1 MSGEN
6 EVERALTL
14 ISHHLCPYVQRA
26 AIALAEK
33 GIAFERINIDLAA
46 KPDWFKAVS
55 PLGKVPVLRVTH
67 AGGEET
73 SIFKSA
79 VILEYLE
86 ETSPSPL
93 HPGDAL
99 QRARH
104 RGWIEFGSQVL
115 NGIGR
120 FYSATERATFERERA
135 ALEAMFARLEE
146 ELAEGPFFAGA
157 NFSLVDAVFA
167 PVFRY
172 FDGFEAL
179 GVLGILAGKPRV
191 TGMAQG
197 ACRKAVGQSRR
208 RGGFP
213 GKAAEVLRGA
223 QGCAGAGQAGRL
235 TAAPAAALFLK
246 RPFLLLPR
254 LCPRLPERGRVGLRS
269 SLKIEGAQARH
280 HLVEAERP
288 GYRRLGAGE
297 AA

>member
-1 MSGEN
+1 M
-6 EVERALTL
+6 ERALTL

-55 PLGKVPVLRVTH
+55 PLGKVPVLRVRH
-67 AGGEET
+67 ADGEET
-73 SIFKSA
+73 SIFESA

-93 HPGDAL
+93 HPADPL

-179 GVLGILAGKPRV
+179 GVFGILAGKPKV
-191 TGMAQG
+191 A
-197 ACRKAVGQSRR
+197 AWRKALAARPSV
-208 RGGFP
+208 
-213 GKAAEVLRGA
+213 KAAVVEDFPERLLKFFEARKGVLV
-223 QGCAGAGQAGRL
+223 QGRL
-235 TAAPAAALFLK
+235 AA
-246 RPFLLLPR
+246 
-254 LCPRLPERGRVGLRS
+254 
-269 SLKIEGAQARH
+269 
-280 HLVEAERP
+280 
-288 GYRRLGAGE
+288 
-297 AA
+297 

>member
-33 GIAFERINIDLAA
+33 SIAFERINIDLAA
-46 KPDWFKAVS
+46 KPAWFKAVS
-55 PLGKVPVLRVTH
+55 PLGKVPVLRVTQ

-73 SIFKSA
+73 SIFESA

-93 HPGDAL
+93 HPGNAL

-191 TGMAQG
+191 TAW
-197 ACRKAVGQSRR
+197 RKALAARPSV
-208 RGGFP
+208 
-213 GKAAEVLRGA
+213 KAAVVEDF
-223 QGCAGAGQAGRL
+223 QGRL
-235 TAAPAAALFLK
+235 LKFFEARKGVLVQGRLAA
-246 RPFLLLPR
+246 
-254 LCPRLPERGRVGLRS
+254 
-269 SLKIEGAQARH
+269 
-280 HLVEAERP
+280 
-288 GYRRLGAGE
+288 
-297 AA
+297 

>member
-1 MSGEN
+1 MRWHPYRCKRIHSRTQGIGIVADALRARPDVDPRKSHNVRQAMSG
-6 EVERALTL
+6 LTL

-33 GIAFERINIDLAA
+33 GVAFERVYVDLAA

-55 PLGKVPVLRVTH
+55 PLGKVPVLRVTQ

-73 SIFKSA
+73 SIFESA

-135 ALEAMFARLEE
+135 ALETMFARLEE
-146 ELAEGPFFAGA
+146 ELEEGPFFAGE
-157 NFSLVDAVFA
+157 NFSLVDAAFA

-172 FDGFEAL
+172 FD
-179 GVLGILAGKPRV
+179 
-191 TGMAQG
+191 
-197 ACRKAVGQSRR
+197 
-208 RGGFP
+208 
-213 GKAAEVLRGA
+213 
-223 QGCAGAGQAGRL
+223 
-235 TAAPAAALFLK
+235 
-246 RPFLLLPR
+246 
-254 LCPRLPERGRVGLRS
+254 
-269 SLKIEGAQARH
+269 
-280 HLVEAERP
+280 
-288 GYRRLGAGE
+288 
-297 AA
+297 

>member
-1 MSGEN
+1 M
-6 EVERALTL
+6 ERALTL

-33 GIAFERINIDLAA
+33 GIAFERIIIDLAA

-55 PLGKVPVLRVTH
+55 PLGKVPVLRVRH
-67 AGGEET
+67 ADGERDQHLR
-73 SIFKSA
+73 IRGD
-79 VILEYLE
+79 
-86 ETSPSPL
+86 
-93 HPGDAL
+93 PGVSGRDVASSHCIPADPL

-135 ALEAMFARLEE
+135 GLEAMFARLEE

-179 GVLGILAGKPRV
+179 GDFGILAGKPKV
-191 TGMAQG
+191 A
-197 ACRKAVGQSRR
+197 AWRKALAARPSVKAAVVED
-208 RGGFP
+208 FP
-213 GKAAEVLRGA
+213 GRLLTFFEARKGVLV
-223 QGCAGAGQAGRL
+223 QGRL
-235 TAAPAAALFLK
+235 AA
-246 RPFLLLPR
+246 
-254 LCPRLPERGRVGLRS
+254 
-269 SLKIEGAQARH
+269 
-280 HLVEAERP
+280 
-288 GYRRLGAGE
+288 
-297 AA
+297 